1 MTINDA
7 HDGDNGGDDGCN
19 AAQREED
26 CAAGSG
32 ASDGDKVWV
41 GEING
46 MTGIPWPDRLHNNS
60 ISNKFCSIWV

>member
-1 MTINDA
+1 MPMMETMDVT
-7 HDGDNGGDDGCN
+7 
-19 AAQREED
+19 QRNVKKIVQMCT

-60 ISNKFCSIWV
+60 ISDKLCSIWVWF